1 MRQNIRSGFDEQFS
15 LIRALKANDDTVLKS
30 LYQDNYPKTEKYV
43 LDNSGTEDDAKD
55 VFQEAFIATWR
66 NIQLDKFYPENET
79 ALAGYIFQI
88 AKFKWIDRLRADKKN
103 RVISIDE
110 TIRPWQKENETSEG
124 NDEEF
129 IQQVKKSFS
138 KLGEACREIL
148 SRFYFKKESLRT
160 IASQTGLTEATARN
174 NKYRCLQRLR
184 EMVKTS

>member
-1 MRQNIRSGFDEQFS
+1 MRQNIASGFNDQVS
-15 LIRALKANDDTVLKS
+15 LVRALKANDDAVLKI
-30 LYQDNYPKTEKYV
+30 LYRDNYPKAERYV
-43 LDNSGTEDDAKD
+43 LENSGTEEDAKD
-55 VFQEAFIATWR
+55 VFQEAFIAAWR

-110 TIRPWQKENETSEG
+110 TIRPWQKENEENES
-124 NDEEF
+124 NDDDF
-129 IQQVKKSFS
+129 IQQVKKSF
-138 KLGEACREIL
+138 KNLGEVCREIL

-160 IASQTGLTEATARN
+160 IASHTGLTEATARN

-184 EMVKTS
+184 EMVKTT